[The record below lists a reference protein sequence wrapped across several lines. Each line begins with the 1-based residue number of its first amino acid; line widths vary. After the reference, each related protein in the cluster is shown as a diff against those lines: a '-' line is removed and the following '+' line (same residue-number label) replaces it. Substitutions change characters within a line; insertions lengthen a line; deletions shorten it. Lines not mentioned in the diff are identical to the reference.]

1 MVDPGNQISDK
12 WTHSRF
18 PVTTNTAMTN
28 AVTSMNESPMQ
39 IAKDG
44 ADLKTTE
51 TDDIERSASSGTER
65 HGSTV
70 VLSASDDAGYH
81 RSLTRR
87 QIMMMTFGA
96 GIGTGLWVGT
106 GQALHYGKQ

>member
-1 MVDPGNQISDK
+1 MTIDPAHMSKED
-12 WTHSRF
+12 
-18 PVTTNTAMTN
+18 P
-28 AVTSMNESPMQ
+28 E
-39 IAKDG
+39 
-44 ADLKTTE
+44 LKETE
-51 TDDIERSASSGTER
+51 TTDIERTATSGTEK

-70 VLSASDDAGYH
+70 VLSVGGDAGYH

-106 GQALHYGKQ
+106 GQALHYGE

>member
-1 MVDPGNQISDK
+1 
-12 WTHSRF
+12 
-18 PVTTNTAMTN
+18 
-28 AVTSMNESPMQ
+28 MNEPSMQ
-39 IAKDG
+39 IVKDA
-44 ADLKTTE
+44 ADLETTE
-51 TDDIERSASSGTER
+51 KDDIERLASSGTER

>member
-1 MVDPGNQISDK
+1 MSLHPKQMSEQD
-12 WTHSRF
+12 T
-18 PVTTNTAMTN
+18 
-28 AVTSMNESPMQ
+28 
-39 IAKDG
+39 
-44 ADLKTTE
+44 DLKETE
-51 TDDIERSASSGTER
+51 ATDIERTATSGTEK

-70 VLSASDDAGYH
+70 VLSVGGDAGYH

-106 GQALHYGKQ
+106 GQALHYGKWYQ

>member
-1 MVDPGNQISDK
+1 MKTAKNA
-12 WTHSRF
+12 
-18 PVTTNTAMTN
+18 TN
-28 AVTSMNESPMQ
+28 
-39 IAKDG
+39 
-44 ADLKTTE
+44 LKTSE
-51 TDDIERSASSGTER
+51 TLDIERTASSGTER

-70 VLSASDDAGYH
+70 VLSATDDAGYH

-106 GQALHYGKQ
+106 GQALYYGK